1 MMVMGIQPKV
11 IVAESDDISAG
22 LMEDFWR
29 KVKDGTIDGRS
40 FRSYLANPRRF
51 SAGLITLAR
60 AKKILGKKVIGSGD
74 APIRYTES
82 TLRQAVRENGSGHDW
97 RLVFCAGTTLR
108 QQRETYGTDREKQP
122 CHRKDVTWHL
132 EASEDDWA
140 NQNPESGWYL
150 IDFNG
155 RWGGLTWDLQEAELV
170 KIQKLGPYARIN
182 PHIFGEAVM
191 AIYQANNGERIAED
205 WVHWSDVADSD
216 GCFVWVGYLDV
227 GGLRVAGRR
236 RGHSYSSLR
245 VCVVRKFDA

>member
-40 FRSYLANPRRF
+40 FRSYLANPRIF

-74 APIRYTES
+74 APIRYTEA
-82 TLRQAVRENGSGHDW
+82 TLKQAETENKAGHDW

-108 QQRETYGTDREKQP
+108 QQRETYDIDREKQP

-170 KIQKLGPYARIN
+170 KLQKFGLYDRVN

-191 AIYQANNGERIAED
+191 AIYQANNGERIAEN
-205 WVHWSDVADSD
+205 WAHWSGVAGSSGD
-216 GCFVWVGYLDV
+216 FVWVGGLSVSGLDV
-227 GGLRVAGRR
+227 GRRLRGL
-236 RGHSYSSLR
+236 SYSALR